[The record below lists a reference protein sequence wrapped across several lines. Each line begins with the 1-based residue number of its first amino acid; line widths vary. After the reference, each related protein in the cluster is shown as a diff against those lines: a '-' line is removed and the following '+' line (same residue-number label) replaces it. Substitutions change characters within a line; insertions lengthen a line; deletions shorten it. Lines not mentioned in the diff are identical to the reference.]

1 MCVKSLL
8 CFLAMSIP
16 ISQVVQAFKPLS
28 VLSWN
33 VNGLR
38 SFLKHDPTGNVLKTL
53 ITSRKVDV
61 LCLQETKIQASH
73 EGELALELMSK
84 FGTSRSYWSSS
95 MARKGYSGTAVFMF
109 DQIPENEIITY
120 GIGDELGDSEGRA
133 ITIETDR
140 YSLVNT
146 YVPNSGPELAKLD
159 YRTTIWDAQLARHIN
174 QLKAKRPHLPVIL
187 TGDLNVAHGAR
198 DYHNPHEPRTKKQA
212 GTTPQEQ
219 ASFGTT
225 LLQNCTFVDTF
236 RAQYP
241 TTRTFSYFG
250 SRLGERG
257 RKEKLGMR
265 LDYVLLSQ
273 PLAPVNGVAPIKFD
287 TYIEDE
293 VRMCLREF
301 YNTL

>member
-1 MCVKSLL
+1 
-8 CFLAMSIP
+8 MSIP
-16 ISQVVQAFKPLS
+16 ASQLAHAFKPLS

-38 SFLKHDPTGNVLKTL
+38 SFLKHDPTGNVLRSL
-53 ITSRKVDV
+53 LTSRKVDV

-73 EGELALELMSK
+73 QEELAFELTSK
-84 FGTSRSYWSSS
+84 FGVSRSYWSSS
-95 MARKGYSGTAVFMF
+95 TARKGYSGTAVLMF
-109 DQIPENEIITY
+109 DKLSNNEVVTN
-120 GIGDELGDSEGRA
+120 GIGDVLGDSEGRA

-159 YRTTIWDAQLARHIN
+159 YRTSTWDAQLARHIN

-198 DYHNPHEPRTKKQA
+198 DYYNPHEPRTKKQA

-225 LLQNCTFVDTF
+225 LLQGCTLVDSF

-265 LDYVLLSQ
+265 LDYVVLSQ
-273 PLAPVNGVAPIKFD
+273 PLAPALGAAPIKFD

-293 VRMCLREF
+293 ISHPYSDHCPVGAVFEL
-301 YNTL
+301 